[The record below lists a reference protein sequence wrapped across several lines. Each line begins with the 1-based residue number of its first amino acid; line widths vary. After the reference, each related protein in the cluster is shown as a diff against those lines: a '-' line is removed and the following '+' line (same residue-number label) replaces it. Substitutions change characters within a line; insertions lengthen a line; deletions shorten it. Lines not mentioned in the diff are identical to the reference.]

1 MATVLKLEHVNFTRA
16 GKPILKDLNWE
27 IQSGE
32 NWAVLGLNGA
42 GKTTLLKLLH
52 GDIWPSSGQ
61 MEVLGHVFG
70 HSNIN
75 DLRKKIGWVS
85 NALQDWLHPGD
96 SAESIVLSGKFASI
110 GVYEETTPA
119 EQATAVDLLKRVG
132 GGSLLGKP
140 YRILSQGEKQLV
152 MIARALMAQPE
163 LLILDEPCNG
173 LDLFARDRLLAN
185 IEKIAA
191 DPASPAM
198 LIVSHHTE
206 ELLPCFQKVLLLKDG
221 SIFDQGSRQAMFTED
236 ELTEFYGAP
245 VKVLL
250 NENDHVLVYL
260 RK

>member
-1 MATVLKLEHVNFTRA
+1 M
-16 GKPILKDLNWE
+16 
-27 IQSGE
+27 
-32 NWAVLGLNGA
+32 
-42 GKTTLLKLLH
+42 
-52 GDIWPSSGQ
+52 
-61 MEVLGHVFG
+61 
-70 HSNIN
+70 
-75 DLRKKIGWVS
+75 
-85 NALQDWLHPGD
+85 
-96 SAESIVLSGKFASI
+96 
-110 GVYEETTPA
+110 
-119 EQATAVDLLKRVG
+119 KRVG

-185 IEKIAA
+185 IEKITA

-221 SIFDQGSRQAMFTED
+221 SIFDQGSRQAMFTEE

-245 VKVLL
+245 VKVLR